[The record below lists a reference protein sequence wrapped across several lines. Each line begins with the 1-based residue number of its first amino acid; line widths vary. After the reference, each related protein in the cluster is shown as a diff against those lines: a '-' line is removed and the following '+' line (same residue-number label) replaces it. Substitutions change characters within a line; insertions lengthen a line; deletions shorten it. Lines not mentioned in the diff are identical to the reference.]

1 MAFRFED
8 LDVWKRSLEVA
19 TRLFDLADG
28 IEARK
33 LFRFAEQLRGAALS
47 IPNNISEGSG
57 STSRSGFIQ
66 FLNFARRSAFE
77 CANMVIIFVKRG
89 LVSLQ
94 DRQELLKELDELCR
108 MITSFSRSLRE
119 GR

>member
-8 LDVWKRSLEVA
+8 LDVWKRSVEVA
-19 TRLFDLADG
+19 SRLFDLADG

-33 LFRFAEQLRGAALS
+33 RFRFAEQLRGAALS
-47 IPNNISEGSG
+47 IPKNISEGSG
-57 STSRSGFIQ
+57 STSRSEFVQ

-77 CANMVIIFVKRG
+77 CANMLIIFEKRG

-94 DRQELLKELDELCR
+94 GRQELLKELDELCR

>member
-1 MAFRFED
+1 MTFRFEE
-8 LDVWKRSLEVA
+8 LDVWKRSVEVVSW
-19 TRLFDLADG
+19 LFDLADG
-28 IEARK
+28 IEALK

-57 STSRSGFIQ
+57 STSRLEFVQ

-77 CANMVIIFVKRG
+77 CANMLIIFEKRG

-94 DRQELLKELDELCR
+94 GRQELLKELDELCR